1 MKRRPPA
8 GEGLQQTEFYR
19 PFDTGEMSDEVAER
33 EVSANDAERAALT
46 QRFGLQALD
55 RLSATLTIR
64 RVSGDM
70 FHVSGRLSAAVV
82 QQCVVTLE
90 PLKASLD
97 EPIAVTF
104 VKRRSGAAKGKASA
118 AEAEEGLEDEAP
130 EVMDGDLIDL
140 GEAVAQ
146 QLAISL
152 NPYPRAPGASLEAV
166 LPRGKAAEAGEE
178 KRPSPFAVLE
188 TLRKT
193 KSS

>member
-8 GEGLQQTEFYR
+8 GDAHPSEFYR
-19 PFDTGEMSDEVAER
+19 PFDTGEMTDEVAER
-33 EVSANDAERAALT
+33 DISAKDDERAALA

-55 RLSATLTIR
+55 RLSATLAVR
-64 RVSGDM
+64 RVSDDM

-90 PLKASLD
+90 PLPASID
-97 EPIAVTF
+97 EPVAVTF
-104 VKRRSGAAKGKASA
+104 VKSKVAAPKGKAAA
-118 AEAEEGLEDEAP
+118 AEVAEGLEDEGP
-130 EVMDGDLIDL
+130 EPMQGDFIDL

-146 QLAISL
+146 QLALSL

-166 LPRGKAAEAGEE
+166 LPGGPAAEKGEE

-193 KSS
+193 KPQ

>member
-8 GEGLQQTEFYR
+8 GEAPHQTEFYR
-19 PFDTGEMSDEVAER
+19 PFDTGEMSEDAAER
-33 EVSANDAERAALT
+33 EISANDAERAALA

-55 RLSATLTIR
+55 RLSATLTVR
-64 RVSGDM
+64 RVRDDM

-90 PLKASLD
+90 PLRSSLD
-97 EPIAVTF
+97 EPVAVTF
-104 VKRRSGAAKGKASA
+104 AKSRTIVAKGKAGVTG
-118 AEAEEGLEDEAP
+118 AEGGLEDDGP
-130 EVMDGDLIDL
+130 ETMEGDLIDL

-152 NPYPRAPGASLEAV
+152 DPYPRAPGASLEAV
-166 LPRGKAAEAGEE
+166 LPRGPAAETGEE

-188 TLRKT
+188 TLRKA
-193 KSS
+193 KPS